1 MSIDTCCED
10 IVSDLYSISFICYY
24 LYGLNNPCSYTFQNL
39 GIYSGAIFF
48 KEFKLIVLSPPPG
61 IIDVLSMGSYS
72 PTKEDMTYNS
82 SLYKVTGAYHSVFS
96 NRFAN
101 QLYKTNGKLSFFHT
115 THH

>member
-1 MSIDTCCED
+1 MI
-10 IVSDLYSISFICYY
+10 IVSYFCHIY
-24 LYGLNNPCSYTFQNL
+24 LQNL
-39 GIYSGAIFF
+39 GLYSGAIFF

-115 THH
+115 SHH